1 MTDINFDKTILSD
14 FNAASEKEWLI
25 ANGLGGYAASSV
37 CGANTRKYHGLLVAA
52 FNPPVD
58 RYLLL
63 SKIEEELSNE
73 REEYF
78 LSCNL
83 YSNAVIQP
91 RGHLYLQ
98 RFELTPDPLYTY
110 CINGG
115 IVLSKKI
122 FTVYGHNTTVI
133 KYKLESAPGA
143 YTLKLYPLVT
153 FRDFHLN
160 TFSAA
165 PGFTYS
171 INHLNRHLKIAFAD
185 NKIGARNLY
194 LTSDRAV
201 FKRNEVWNRGFVLA
215 REKDRGEEFNEDLL
229 CPGRFSVRLNPGESV
244 FLTVSAEEG
253 ADSVPAAKLEKNN
266 EKRIF
271 EINNKLSGFC
281 EKMSAVEGKVT
292 SNYPCAGARGGLF
305 KTLFHTA
312 DSFIVARRSTGK
324 KTVIAGYHWFSDWG
338 RDTMISLCGL
348 TLVTKKIEVCRDILS
363 SFTENIKNGILPNR
377 FSDDS
382 SSPPEYNTV
391 DASLWYFYALYK
403 YYIYTGDP
411 YYIQNSMGA
420 MKEIIDSYV
429 SGTDFNIK
437 MDASDS
443 LITQGGPGVQLT
455 WMDAKVDGFVVT
467 PRSGKAV
474 EINALWYNA
483 LCVYSY
489 FSALLSSAE
498 ICGSGSAASGEGGE
512 GLEQAAVKYGNYDYL
527 IENIKK
533 SFEAK
538 FKNEAD
544 GGLYDLIDSS
554 CSACAA
560 EKSPVSAQIRPNQI
574 LAVSLPF
581 SPLGAAAARGVVN
594 TVEKHLLTERGLRSL
609 APCDPEYKPRYE
621 GGRFDRDC
629 AYHQGTV
636 WAYLIGPFISA
647 KLRVNDYDAET
658 LDFCASIIS
667 NFTPHLKEA
676 GLMSISEIFDGG
688 EARRPAGC
696 VSQAW
701 SVAELLRVIYED
713 IEGNYRLPAIR

>member
-1 MTDINFDKTILSD
+1 MTDINFDKKILSD
-14 FNAASEKEWLI
+14 FNAASEKEWLT
-25 ANGLGGYAASSV
+25 ANGLGGYAASSA

-63 SKIEEELSNE
+63 SKTEEELSNE
-73 REEYF
+73 QEEYF

-110 CINGG
+110 SINGD

-143 YTLKLYPLVT
+143 YMLKLYPLVT
-153 FRDFHLN
+153 FRDFHSN
-160 TFSAA
+160 TASAA

-185 NKIGARNLY
+185 NKIGAHNLY

-201 FKRNEVWNRGFVLA
+201 FKRNEVWNRGFILA
-215 REKDRGEEFNEDLL
+215 REKERGEEFNEDLL
-229 CPGRFSVRLNPGESV
+229 CPGRFSLRLNPGESV
-244 FLTVSAEEG
+244 FLIASVEEG
-253 ADSVPAAKLEKNN
+253 ADSVSAARLEKNN

-271 EINNKLSGFC
+271 EINNKLSGFY
-281 EKMSAVEGKVT
+281 EKTPAGEDKVVV
-292 SNYPCAGARGGLF
+292 NYPCARVSGDLF

-312 DSFIVARRSTGK
+312 DSFIVSRRSTGK

-348 TLVTKKIEVCRDILS
+348 TLVTKKIEVCRDILN

-382 SSPPEYNTV
+382 SAPPEYNTA
-391 DASLWYFYALYK
+391 DASLWYFYALHK
-403 YYIYTGDP
+403 YYIYTGDL
-411 YYIQNSMGA
+411 YFIRDSIGA
-420 MKEIIDSYV
+420 MKEIIDNYIA
-429 SGTDFNIK
+429 GTDFNIK
-437 MDASDS
+437 MDAADS
-443 LITQGGPGVQLT
+443 LITQGGPDVQLT

-483 LCVYSY
+483 LCVYRY
-489 FSALLSSAE
+489 FAGLLSAAE
-498 ICGSGSAASGEGGE
+498 ISGAASGEGGE
-512 GLEQAAVKYGNYDYL
+512 VFNEDAFDCGNYDYL

-533 SFEAK
+533 CFETK
-538 FKNEAD
+538 FKNVAD
-544 GGLYDLIDSS
+544 GGLYDLIDSTCGGADVKGS
-554 CSACAA
+554 I
-560 EKSPVSAQIRPNQI
+560 SAQIRPNQI
-574 LAVSLPF
+574 FAVSLPF
-581 SPLGAAAARGVVN
+581 SPLGAKAARSVVD
-594 TVEKHLLTERGLRSL
+594 TVENHLLTERGLRSL
-609 APCDPEYKPRYE
+609 AAQDPEYKSRYE
-621 GGRFDRDC
+621 GGRFERDC

-647 KLRVNDYDAET
+647 KLRVNNYDAET
-658 LDFCASIIS
+658 LDFCASIIQ

-688 EARRPAGC
+688 DMRRPAGC

-713 IEGNYRLPAIR
+713 IEGNYRLPAIG